1 VGVAKLFTK
10 KKTLSK
16 SLGKMKDNAKT
27 DVQYSTDYISIND
40 NGIDLLRNKFP
51 YFHIDYFDMK
61 SYEIRNGYLIR
72 NRFIIIVF
80 AFLLLLI
87 GVKLFI
93 YQLPMYA
100 SFLDVNFTST
110 NLKGLFVIFFAAPL
124 LILYG
129 IVLFRQSFIKSKIL
143 QIDTISKSYKIRIK
157 EIDEN
162 DELPS
167 LINFLDDKIIKDR
180 RKVI

>member
-1 VGVAKLFTK
+1 MKAIFVK
-10 KKTLSK
+10 KIDRPK
-16 SLGKMKDNAKT
+16 SLGKMNDNAKA
-27 DVQYSTDYISIND
+27 DVQYATDYISIND
-40 NGIDLLRNKFP
+40 KGIDLLRNKFP

-61 SYEIRNGYLIR
+61 SYEIRNGYLVR
-72 NRFIIIVF
+72 NRVIIIVF
-80 AFLLLLI
+80 AFLLLLS

-100 SFLDVNFTST
+100 AFFNVDFTST

-124 LILYG
+124 LMLYG

-167 LINFLDDKIIKDR
+167 LIIFLDEKIFNGR